1 MKNKNKMKSQ
11 ENNQQVK
18 IKKWIEVV
26 PYGIIGGMIPSAST
40 MLFKST
46 KSEERF
52 SVWFS
57 ELQSRIA
64 ISQNLHKEKVFGFVQ
79 KILVASGNA
88 PKYCFFMRRE
98 QGRDIV
104 RLSFTGDLKPIEF
117 YADEVI
123 SFCMMN
129 NQCRFFCPTHFFKT
143 HDGEIPK
150 RFKNVSL
157 LNKSPVYLN

>member
-1 MKNKNKMKSQ
+1 MKKMTKNT
-11 ENNQQVK
+11 NQK
-18 IKKWIEVV
+18 IKTSRKITKWTEII

-40 MLFKST
+40 MLFKS
-46 KSEERF
+46 KKGEERF
-52 SVWFS
+52 AVWFS

-64 ISQNLHKEKVFGFVQ
+64 ISQNLHKEKVFSFIQ
-79 KILVASGNA
+79 KILESSGNT
-88 PKYCFFMRRE
+88 PKYCFFMRRD

-104 RLSFTGDLKPIEF
+104 RLSFKGELKPLEF

-129 NQCRFFCPTHFFKT
+129 QCRFFCPPDFFKNHT
-143 HDGEIPK
+143 GEIPK

-157 LNKSPVYLN
+157 LNKAPVYLN